1 MEVSMQTVR
10 GATVFQFS
18 SWLTAFLTRRSLKQP
33 DQRPLY
39 EYHVSNEE
47 YVDLK
52 SLLSECG
59 NVANFTS
66 DKTANAC
73 FTLFCAEW
81 YRREYERDCGWSWEP
96 IWLPLGFSLSAV
108 ELRRVVPKGLEGFW
122 GRHIRYYESER
133 RNFLGS
139 LFSEGGLPFRLLKQS
154 DSRFQTVF
162 GKILKQYENAELLG
176 QTTRQLV
183 TSSIEKASLPQVF
196 SEDTSVDLIAQMA
209 DELVAIVHL
218 YGLDTKDEPVI
229 ELDVVNPKWRER
241 FPIPLDEETGTEFL
255 NGLLQSASKE
265 TRTRRG
271 VNRQWNCTHFF
282 TNQSSDALQSE
293 ISFPKEVTFNLD
305 GEPPSCRLELAIFE
319 AEEQLVSL
327 GVGYAVLEEKRA
339 RVRLKHKLVR
349 CKRQSPSDGLTLVA
363 LYGGSKLAEIPIQ
376 NTAVAVG
383 EVPLG
388 FEFVDDHWQLC
399 GQASFK
405 TKCAD
410 VLLLLPTGSE
420 LEIDKGVFTEREQ
433 CLGCHTVNVQGTCV
447 VGVLAEERFRIR
459 IGDSTSANLDLD
471 LKGNLLKW
479 PCVPS
484 LTFLGVPS
492 VEWGKSEPELGTKG
506 AGIYLSG
513 RQIDTCSL
521 QQQLGRHYLS
531 VRNNDNETLL
541 RKRIGLL
548 PVDFKI
554 ELKSGQHSNQG
565 SIHFYSNITCLYQLE
580 TSQVK
585 ARRLRHDDH
594 TELFLEVEGIP
605 PAHVKVLVTPNLE
618 SDPIGIELPFP
629 GSGYLAFDKDEQP
642 LPKSLPV
649 SDLLGARIYL
659 FGRAEQS
666 ATNYRME
673 LSLKG
678 NSAAHAFYT
687 WHAKVRDKPV
697 EVNLFNLK
705 DQVESLLSLQ
715 TGIDQAVELTI
726 DSNIVCRIGRYA
738 VGIDFG
744 PSRHTLISS
753 ANNRKVPK
761 PMLMLLSE
769 PERHPI
775 ELHSRMSQGV
785 ATGEFELPAII
796 DRAGPWLIVPAKSSS
811 VTFRPVFIPGNSN
824 PSEPVSE
831 IRNLQRAV
839 LTFDPKLPV
848 NAFEPV
854 LNAMALNPAHSSWQ
868 FLRNLYDNYGYLPL
882 STFEVWRAL
891 VKIPSALAMAMFK
904 FEMSIDFIARI
915 ETEFP
920 FIWELFPIEEIRK
933 AAARLKNDLLQRGVR
948 EEFAP
953 ELIKK
958 MYDRLS
964 EAVPSYN
971 GNIKKWLNDG
981 SIPQEAQMQKEVMQ
995 NVMFEWYQKLIQAR
1009 SGDDNWPRFGRRRLK
1024 DWYLFQRESPISLTP
1039 ENNKY
1044 NAVVYF
1050 PVFAAAVAFGKS
1062 KFDEVF
1068 VDSADGIFNL
1078 RQVRDFDTEWFDG
1091 VYQYSLLRYTAN
1103 NQ

>member
-1 MEVSMQTVR
+1 MQTVR
-10 GATVFQFS
+10 GTTIFQFS
-18 SWLTAFLTRRSLKQP
+18 SWLTAFLTRRSLKQA

-39 EYHVSNEE
+39 EYHVSNQE
-47 YVDLK
+47 YGDLK
-52 SLLSECG
+52 RLLSELG
-59 NVANFTS
+59 NKANFTN
-66 DKTANAC
+66 DKDANAC

-81 YRREYERDCGWSWEP
+81 YRREYQRDCGWSWEP
-96 IWLPLGFSLSAV
+96 IWLVLDFSLSAI
-108 ELRRVVPKGLEGFW
+108 ELRRVVTKGLEGGW
-122 GRHIRYYESER
+122 GRPIRYYESER

-183 TSSIEKASLPQVF
+183 TSLIEQSGLPQVF
-196 SEDTSVDLIAQMA
+196 SEDTSVELIAKMA
-209 DELVAIVHL
+209 DELVAIVNL
-218 YGLDTKDEPVI
+218 YDLDSNKEEPVNK
-229 ELDVVNPKWRER
+229 LDAVCPKWRER

-271 VNRQWNCTHFF
+271 VDRQWNCTHFF

-293 ISFPKEVTFNLD
+293 ISFPKEITFKLD

-319 AEEQLVSL
+319 AEKQLVSL
-327 GVGYAVLEEKRA
+327 GVGYAVLDDKRA
-339 RVRLKHKLVR
+339 RVRLKQKLVR
-349 CKRQSPSDGLTLVA
+349 CNRQSPSGALTLAA

-388 FEFVDDHWQLC
+388 FELVDEHWQLC

-410 VLLLLPTGSE
+410 VLLLLPNGSE
-420 LEIDKGVFTEREQ
+420 LEIDDGVCTDSEQ
-433 CLGCHTVNVQGTCV
+433 CLGCHTVNVKGNCII
-447 VGVLAEERFRIR
+447 GVLAEERFQIR
-459 IGDSTSANLDLD
+459 IGDSASANLNID

-484 LTFLGVPS
+484 LTFLGVPT
-492 VEWGKSEPELGTKG
+492 VEWGNSDPELGTKG
-506 AGIYLSG
+506 AHIYLSG
-513 RQIDTCSL
+513 HPVDTCSL
-521 QQQLGRHYLS
+521 QQQLGRHYFS

-541 RKRIGLL
+541 RKRIGVL
-548 PVDFKI
+548 PADFKI
-554 ELKSGQHSNQG
+554 ELKSGEHSNQG
-565 SIHFYSNITCLYQLE
+565 SILFYSKCTCLYKLE
-580 TSQVK
+580 TPQVK
-585 ARRLRHDDH
+585 TRRVRHDDH
-594 TELFLEVEGIP
+594 TELSLEVEGIP
-605 PAHVKVLVTPNLE
+605 PAHLKVLVTPNLE

-649 SDLLGARIYL
+649 SDLLGARLYL
-659 FGRAEQS
+659 FRRAAQS
-666 ATNYRME
+666 VTNYRME

-678 NSAAHAFYT
+678 NTAAHAFFT
-687 WHAKVRDKPV
+687 WRAQVRGKPV

-705 DQVESLLSLQ
+705 DQIEGLLSLQ
-715 TGIDQAVELTI
+715 TGIDLVVELTI
-726 DSNIVCRIGRYA
+726 DSKIVCRIGRYA
-738 VGIDFG
+738 VGMQLDL
-744 PSRHTLISS
+744 SRRTLVSS
-753 ANNRKVPK
+753 TYIRKIPK

-775 ELHSRMSQGV
+775 ELRSRMSQGV

-796 DRAGPWLIVPAKSSS
+796 DKAGPWLIVPAKSSS

-824 PSEPVSE
+824 PSEQISE

-839 LTFDPKLPV
+839 LAFAPTSPL
-848 NAFEPV
+848 NSFEPV
-854 LNAMALNPAHSSWQ
+854 LHAMALDPAHSSWQ

-891 VKIPSALAMAMFK
+891 VRIPAALAMAMFK
-904 FEMSIDFIARI
+904 FEMSVDFISRI

-920 FIWELFPIEEIRK
+920 FIWELFPIVEIRN
-933 AAARLKNDLLQRGVR
+933 AAERLKHYLLQKGIR
-948 EEFAP
+948 EEFVP
-953 ELIKK
+953 ELIKN
-958 MYDRLS
+958 MYERLS

-971 GNIKKWLNDG
+971 GNIRMWLNDG
-981 SIPQEAQMQKEVMQ
+981 CIAQTAQMPEAAMQ
-995 NVMFEWYQKLIQAR
+995 SAVSTWYQELIRTR
-1009 SGDDNWPRFGRRRLK
+1009 SNDSWPEFGGTRLK
-1024 DWYLFQRESPISLTP
+1024 RWCLSEQESPLSFEP
-1039 ENNKY
+1039 ESGFR
-1044 NAVVYF
+1044 NAVVYL
-1050 PVFAAAVAFGKS
+1050 PVFAAAVASGKS
-1062 KFDEVF
+1062 NFDDVF
-1068 VDSADGIFNL
+1068 VNSTDAVFFL
-1078 RQVRDFDTEWFDG
+1078 RQVRDFDTQWFYD
-1091 VYQYSLLRYTAN
+1091 VFQCSLLLYTAN

>member
-18 SWLTAFLTRRSLKQP
+18 SWLTAFLNRRSLKQP

-47 YVDLK
+47 YGDLK
-52 SLLSECG
+52 RLLSEFG
-59 NVANFTS
+59 NKANFTQ
-66 DKTANAC
+66 DKSANAC

-81 YRREYERDCGWSWEP
+81 YRREYQRDCGWSWEP
-96 IWLPLGFSLSAV
+96 IWSVLGFSLSAI
-108 ELRRVVPKGLEGFW
+108 ELRRVVPEGLEGSW
-122 GRHIRYYESER
+122 GRPIRYYEPER

-154 DSRFQTVF
+154 GSRFQTVF
-162 GKILKQYENAELLG
+162 GKILKQYENTELLG

-183 TSSIEKASLPQVF
+183 TSLIEQSGLPQVF
-196 SEDTSVDLIAQMA
+196 SEETSVELIAQMA
-209 DELVAIVHL
+209 DELVAIVNL
-218 YGLDTKDEPVI
+218 YDLDSKKEEPVNK
-229 ELDVVNPKWRER
+229 LDAACPKWRER
-241 FPIPLDEETGTEFL
+241 FPIPLDEETGTKFL
-255 NGLLQSASKE
+255 NNLLGLAVPPGP
-265 TRTRRG
+265 RG
-271 VNRQWNCTHFF
+271 GVERNWNCTHFF

-305 GEPPSCRLELAIFE
+305 AEPPSCRLILAIFE
-319 AEEQLVSL
+319 DEKQLVSL
-327 GVGYAVLEEKRA
+327 GVGYAVLDDMRA

-349 CKRQSPSDGLTLVA
+349 CKRQSPGDALTLAA
-363 LYGGSKLAEIPIQ
+363 LYGGAKLAEIPIQ
-376 NTAVAVG
+376 NTAVAAG

-388 FEFVDDHWQLC
+388 FELVDDHWQLC

-410 VLLLLPTGSE
+410 VLLLLPNGSE
-420 LEIDKGVFTEREQ
+420 LAIDNGVYTEREQ
-433 CLGCHTVNVQGTCV
+433 CLGCHTVNVQGTYDV
-447 VGVLAEERFRIR
+447 SVLTEERFRIR
-459 IGDSTSANLDLD
+459 IGDSASANLDLD
-471 LKGNLLKW
+471 LKGKPLKW

-492 VEWGKSEPELGTKG
+492 VEWGNSELELATKG
-506 AGIYLSG
+506 MHVYLSG
-513 RQIDTCSL
+513 RSVNTCSL

-531 VRNNDNETLL
+531 VRNNDNETLF
-541 RKRIGLL
+541 RKRIGVL
-548 PVDFKI
+548 PADFKI
-554 ELKSGQHSNQG
+554 ELKSGKHSNQG
-565 SIHFYSNITCLYQLE
+565 SILFYSKSTCLYGLE

-585 ARRLRHDDH
+585 ARRVRHDDH
-594 TELFLEVEGIP
+594 TELSLEVEGIP

-618 SDPIGIELPFP
+618 SDPIGIDLPFP
-629 GSGYLAFDKDEQP
+629 GTGYLAFDKDEQP

-649 SDLLGARIYL
+649 SDLLGARVYL

-666 ATNYRME
+666 ITHYRME
-673 LSLKG
+673 LSLRG

-687 WHAKVRDKPV
+687 WRAQVRDKPV

-705 DQVESLLSLQ
+705 DQIEGLLSLQ
-715 TGIDQAVELTI
+715 SGIDPAVELTI
-726 DSNIVCRIGRYA
+726 DSQIFCRIGWYA
-738 VGIDFG
+738 VGMQLD
-744 PSRHTLISS
+744 PSGRTLISL
-753 ANNRKVPK
+753 ANISKVPK
-761 PMLMLLSE
+761 PKLMLLSE
-769 PERHPI
+769 PERHPV
-775 ELHSRMSQGV
+775 ELRSRMSQGV

-796 DRAGPWLIVPAKSSS
+796 DKAGPWLIVPAKSSS
-811 VTFRPVFIPGNSN
+811 ITFRPKFLPGNSK
-824 PSEPVSE
+824 PLEYLSE

-839 LTFDPKLPV
+839 LKFDPTSPL
-848 NAFEPV
+848 NSFEPV
-854 LNAMALNPAHSSWQ
+854 LNAMASNPAHSSWQ

-882 STFEVWRAL
+882 STFEVWQTL
-891 VKIPSALAMAMFK
+891 VRIPAALAMAMFK
-904 FEMSIDFIARI
+904 FEMSVDFISRI

-933 AAARLKNDLLQRGVR
+933 AAESFKHYLLQKGVR

-981 SIPQEAQMQKEVMQ
+981 SIPQEAQMPNAVMQ
-995 NVMFEWYQKLIQAR
+995 HAVSTWYQELIR
-1009 SGDDNWPRFGRRRLK
+1009 TRRDDSWPAFGGTRLK
-1024 DWYLFQRESPISLTP
+1024 RWSLTQEESPISFEP
-1039 ENNKY
+1039 EMDY
-1044 NAVVYF
+1044 RNAVVYL
-1050 PVFAAAVAFGKS
+1050 PVFAAAVAAGKS
-1062 KFDEVF
+1062 NFDDVF
-1068 VDSADGIFNL
+1068 VNSTDAVFFL
-1078 RQVRDFDTEWFDG
+1078 RQVRDFDTQWFYD

>member
-1 MEVSMQTVR
+1 MEVSIQKVKNDS
-10 GATVFQFS
+10 VFTFS

-52 SLLSECG
+52 RLLSECG

-81 YRREYERDCGWSWEP
+81 YRREYQRDCGWSWES
-96 IWLPLGFSLSAV
+96 IWSTLGFSFSAV
-108 ELRRVVPKGLEGFW
+108 ELSRVVPNGLEGFW
-122 GRHIRYYESER
+122 HRPIRYYESER

-183 TSSIEKASLPQVF
+183 TGLIEQAGLPQVF
-196 SEDTSVDLIAQMA
+196 MEDTSVDLIAQIA

-218 YGLDTKDEPVI
+218 YGLDTKDEPVN
-229 ELDVVNPKWRER
+229 ELDAASPNWRER
-241 FPIPLDEETGTEFL
+241 FPIPLDEETGSEFL

-271 VNRQWNCTHFF
+271 TDRQWNCTHFF

-305 GEPPSCRLELAIFE
+305 GDPPSCRLELAIFE

-349 CKRQSPSDGLTLVA
+349 CKRQSPSDGLTLAA

-405 TKCAD
+405 TKCVD
-410 VLLLLPTGSE
+410 VLLLLPNGSE
-420 LEIDKGVFTEREQ
+420 LNVDDGVYTDREQ

-447 VGVLAEERFRIR
+447 AMVLGEERFRIR
-459 IGDSTSANLDLD
+459 IGDSASANLALD
-471 LKGNLLKW
+471 LKGHLLKW

-484 LTFLGVPS
+484 LTFLGVPT
-492 VEWGKSEPELGTKG
+492 VEWVNSEPDLGAKG
-506 AGIYLSG
+506 AHIYLSG
-513 RQIDTCSL
+513 RPIDTCSL

-548 PVDFKI
+548 PADFKI
-554 ELKSGQHSNQG
+554 ELKSGQQSNQG
-565 SIHFYSNITCLYQLE
+565 SIHFYSKITCLYRLE
-580 TSQVK
+580 SSQVK
-585 ARRLRHDDH
+585 ARRVRHDDH
-594 TELFLEVEGIP
+594 TELSLEVEGIP

-618 SDPIGIELPFP
+618 SDPISIELPFP
-629 GSGYLAFDKDEQP
+629 GSGYLAFDKDEKP

-715 TGIDQAVELTI
+715 TGIDQAVELSI

-744 PSRHTLISS
+744 PSRRTLISS

-839 LTFDPKLPV
+839 LTFDPKSPV

-868 FLRNLYDNYGYLPL
+868 FLKNLYDNYGYLPL

-891 VKIPSALAMAMFK
+891 VRIPAALAMAMFK
-904 FEMSIDFIARI
+904 FEMSVDFISRI

-920 FIWELFPIEEIRK
+920 FLWELFPIVEIRN
-933 AAARLKNDLLQRGVR
+933 AAERLKHDLLQKGVR
-948 EEFAP
+948 EEFVP

-958 MYDRLS
+958 MYDCFS
-964 EAVPSYN
+964 EAVSSYN

-981 SIPQEAQMQKEVMQ
+981 SIPQETQMPNAVMQ
-995 NVMFEWYQKLIQAR
+995 HAVSTWYQELIR
-1009 SGDDNWPRFGRRRLK
+1009 TRRDDSWPAFGGTRLK
-1024 DWYLFQRESPISLTP
+1024 RWSLTQEESPISFEP
-1039 ENNKY
+1039 EMDY
-1044 NAVVYF
+1044 RNAVVYL
-1050 PVFAAAVAFGKS
+1050 PVFAAAVAAGKS
-1062 KFDEVF
+1062 NFDDVF
-1068 VDSADGIFNL
+1068 ANSTDAVFFL
-1078 RQVRDFDTEWFDG
+1078 RQVRDFDNQWFSDM
-1091 VYQYSLLRYTAN
+1091 YQYSLLRYTAN
-1103 NQ
+1103 NK

>member
-1 MEVSMQTVR
+1 MEVSIQKVKNES
-10 GATVFQFS
+10 VFAFS

-47 YVDLK
+47 YGNLK
-52 SLLSECG
+52 HLLSELG
-59 NVANFTS
+59 NMTNFTS
-66 DKTANAC
+66 DKSANAC

-81 YRREYERDCGWSWEP
+81 YRREYQRDCGWSWEP
-96 IWLPLGFSLSAV
+96 IWSVLGFSLSPV
-108 ELRRVVPKGLEGFW
+108 ELSRVVPKGLESFW
-122 GRHIRYYESER
+122 GRPIRYYESDR

-183 TSSIEKASLPQVF
+183 TGLIEQSGLPQVF

-218 YGLDTKDEPVI
+218 YGLDTKDEPVN
-229 ELDVVNPKWRER
+229 ELDATSPNWRER
-241 FPIPLDEETGTEFL
+241 FPIPLDEETGSEFL

-271 VNRQWNCTHFF
+271 TDRQWNCTHFF
-282 TNQSSDALQSE
+282 SDQNNDALQSD

-305 GEPPSCRLELAIFE
+305 GEPLSCRLELAIFE
-319 AEEQLVSL
+319 AERQLVSL
-327 GVGYAVLEEKRA
+327 GVGYAVLDDKRA

-376 NTAVAVG
+376 NSAVAVG
-383 EVPLG
+383 EVPFG
-388 FEFVDDHWQLC
+388 FEFVDEHWQLC

-410 VLLLLPTGSE
+410 ILLLLPNGSK
-420 LEIDKGVFTEREQ
+420 LEVDDGICNEREQ

-447 VGVLAEERFRIR
+447 VMVLGEERFRIR
-459 IGDSTSANLDLD
+459 IGDSASANLALD

-484 LTFLGVPS
+484 LTFLGVPT
-492 VEWGKSEPELGTKG
+492 VEWINSDPELSTKG
-506 AGIYLSG
+506 AHIYLSG
-513 RQIDTCSL
+513 QQVDTCSL

-548 PVDFKI
+548 PTDFKI
-554 ELKSGQHSNQG
+554 ELKSGKQSNQG
-565 SIHFYSNITCLYQLE
+565 SILFYSNSNCLYQLE
-580 TSQVK
+580 NSQVK
-585 ARRLRHDDH
+585 ARRVRRDDH
-594 TELFLEVEGIP
+594 TELSLEVEGIP
-605 PAHVKVLVTPNLE
+605 PAHVKVLVTANLE
-618 SDPIGIELPFP
+618 SDPICIELPFP

-649 SDLLGARIYL
+649 SDLLGARVYL
-659 FGRAEQS
+659 FGRAGQS
-666 ATNYRME
+666 VTNYRIE

-678 NSAAHAFYT
+678 STATHAFYT
-687 WHAKVRDKPV
+687 WRAQVRDKPV

-705 DQVESLLSLQ
+705 DQIEGLLSLQ
-715 TGIDQAVELTI
+715 TGIDLPVELTI
-726 DSNIVCRIGRYA
+726 DNKIVCRIGRYA
-738 VGIDFG
+738 VGMQLDPG
-744 PSRHTLISS
+744 YRTLVSMANIS
-753 ANNRKVPK
+753 KVPK
-761 PMLMLLSE
+761 PMMMLLSE

-775 ELHSRMSQGV
+775 ELRSRMSQGV
-785 ATGEFELPAII
+785 ATGEFELPAIT
-796 DRAGPWLIVPAKSSS
+796 DKAGPWLIVPEKTSS
-811 VTFRPVFIPGNSN
+811 VTFRPVFITGNL
-824 PSEPVSE
+824 EPLEQVSE

-839 LTFDPKLPV
+839 LTFDPTSPL
-848 NAFEPV
+848 NSFDPV

-868 FLRNLYDNYGYLPL
+868 FLKNLYDNYGYLPL

-891 VKIPSALAMAMFK
+891 VRIPAALAMAMFK
-904 FEMSIDFIARI
+904 FEMSVDFISRI

-920 FIWELFPIEEIRK
+920 FIWELFPIVEIRN
-933 AAARLKNDLLQRGVR
+933 AAERLKHDLLQKGIR
-948 EEFAP
+948 EEFLP
-953 ELIKK
+953 QLIKK
-958 MYDRLS
+958 MYERFS
-964 EAVPSYN
+964 EAVPSFN
-971 GNIKKWLNDG
+971 GNISKWLNDG
-981 SIPQEAQMQKEVMQ
+981 CIPQEAQMPEAVMQ
-995 NVMFEWYQKLIQAR
+995 HAIWTWYQELIRTR
-1009 SGDDNWPRFGRRRLK
+1009 SDDSWPKFGGTRLK
-1024 DWYLFQRESPISLTP
+1024 RWCLSEQESPISFEP
-1039 ENNKY
+1039 EWEFR
-1044 NAVVYF
+1044 NAVVYL
-1050 PVFAAAVAFGKS
+1050 PVFAAAVAAGKI
-1062 KFDEVF
+1062 KFDDVF
-1068 VDSADGIFNL
+1068 VNSTDAVFFL
-1078 RQVRDFDTEWFDG
+1078 RQVRDFDTQWFYD

>member
-18 SWLTAFLTRRSLKQP
+18 SWLTAFLARRSLKQS

-47 YVDLK
+47 YGDLK
-52 SLLSECG
+52 RLLSEFG
-59 NVANFTS
+59 NKANFTQ
-66 DKTANAC
+66 DKSANAC

-81 YRREYERDCGWSWEP
+81 YRREYQRDCGWSWEP
-96 IWLPLGFSLSAV
+96 IWSVLGFSLSAI
-108 ELRRVVPKGLEGFW
+108 ELRRVVPEGLEGSW
-122 GRHIRYYESER
+122 GRPIRYYESER

-139 LFSEGGLPFRLLKQS
+139 LFSEGGLPFCLLKQS
-154 DSRFQTVF
+154 DSRFHTVF

-176 QTTRQLV
+176 QTKRQLV
-183 TSSIEKASLPQVF
+183 TSLIEQSGLPQVF

-218 YGLDTKDEPVI
+218 YGLDTKDEPVL
-229 ELDVVNPKWRER
+229 ELDAVNPKWRER
-241 FPIPLDEETGTEFL
+241 FPIPLDEETGTKFL
-255 NGLLQSASKE
+255 NNLLGLAVPPGP
-265 TRTRRG
+265 RG
-271 VNRQWNCTHFF
+271 GVERNWNCTHFF

-305 GEPPSCRLELAIFE
+305 AEPPSCRLELAIFE
-319 AEEQLVSL
+319 AEKQLVSL
-327 GVGYAVLEEKRA
+327 GVGYAVLDDMRA

-349 CKRQSPSDGLTLVA
+349 CKRQSPGDALTLAA
-363 LYGGSKLAEIPIQ
+363 LYGGAKLAEIPIQ
-376 NTAVAVG
+376 NTAVAAG

-388 FEFVDDHWQLC
+388 FELVDDHWQLC

-410 VLLLLPTGSE
+410 VLLLLPSGSE

-605 PAHVKVLVTPNLE
+605 PAHVKVLVTPSLE

-666 ATNYRME
+666 ITHYRME
-673 LSLKG
+673 LSLRG
-678 NSAAHAFYT
+678 NSAAHAFYM
-687 WHAKVRDKPV
+687 WRAKVRDKPV

-705 DQVESLLSLQ
+705 DQIEGLLSLQ

-738 VGIDFG
+738 VGIQLDS
-744 PSRHTLISS
+744 SRRTLISS

-811 VTFRPVFIPGNSN
+811 VTFRPVFISGNSN
-824 PSEPVSE
+824 PSERAGE

-839 LTFDPKLPV
+839 LTFDPTSSL
-848 NAFEPV
+848 NSFEPV
-854 LNAMALNPAHSSWQ
+854 LHAMALNPAHSSWQ

-882 STFEVWRAL
+882 STFEVWQAL
-891 VKIPSALAMAMFK
+891 VRIPAALAVAMFK
-904 FEMSIDFIARI
+904 FEMSMDFISRI

-920 FIWELFPIEEIRK
+920 FIWELFPIVEIRN
-933 AAARLKNDLLQRGVR
+933 AAERLKHDLLQKGIR
-948 EEFAP
+948 EEFVP
-953 ELIKK
+953 ELINK
-958 MYDRLS
+958 MYERLS
-964 EAVPSYN
+964 EAVPAYN
-971 GNIKKWLNDG
+971 GNIRKWLNDG
-981 SIPQEAQMQKEVMQ
+981 CIPNEAQIPEAVMKHAIST
-995 NVMFEWYQKLIQAR
+995 WYQELIRAR
-1009 SGDDNWPRFGRRRLK
+1009 RDDSWPAFGGSRLK
-1024 DWYLFQRESPISLTP
+1024 RWCLSQPDNPISFEP
-1039 ENNKY
+1039 EMDY
-1044 NAVVYF
+1044 RNAVVYL
-1050 PVFAAAVAFGKS
+1050 PVFAAAVALGKN
-1062 KFDEVF
+1062 KFDDVF
-1068 VDSADGIFNL
+1068 ANSTDAVFFL
-1078 RQVRDFDTEWFDG
+1078 RQVRDFDTQWFSDM
-1091 VYQYSLLRYTAN
+1091 YQYSLLRYTAN
-1103 NQ
+1103 NK